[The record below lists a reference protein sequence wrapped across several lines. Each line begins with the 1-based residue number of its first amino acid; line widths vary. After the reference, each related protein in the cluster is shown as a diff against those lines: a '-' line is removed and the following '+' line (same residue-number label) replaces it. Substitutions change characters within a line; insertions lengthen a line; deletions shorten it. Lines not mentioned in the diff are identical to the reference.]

1 MKQTQPEARGL
12 TRTDERHRISAAA
25 SFRGQASRGRLAIF
39 ALKHNEQG
47 NFSQLCSAAAV
58 SIRYLLSSRS
68 KIRST
73 LPSYDS
79 ATAPVQT
86 KNEMGKVP
94 LLQAHVTPL
103 LPRIGGA
110 DEKAG
115 KTTRKKLHLSLSTQ
129 LAYDDDSLSPARL
142 IPPKPLARKHEKNG
156 GNPVR
161 RNSTR
166 YKIRCENRGRS
177 RPRVRLESTADTSTE
192 YLHQLAAPQ
201 ASSTAFDLNFERPR
215 LTEDE
220 DGASSTQGEAAAYL
234 IAGILTKDGVLR
246 RTRSS
251 TKCPERAGGRD
262 DGTQMYMQ

>member
-1 MKQTQPEARGL
+1 MRWAKYRYSRPTS
-12 TRTDERHRISAAA
+12 RHSC
-25 SFRGQASRGRLAIF
+25 LV
-39 ALKHNEQG
+39 LEE
-47 NFSQLCSAAAV
+47 
-58 SIRYLLSSRS
+58 
-68 KIRST
+68 
-73 LPSYDS
+73 
-79 ATAPVQT
+79 QT
-86 KNEMGKVP
+86 KRQARRREKSVWPCVNVACVP
-94 LLQAHVTPL
+94 S
-103 LPRIGGA
+103 R
-110 DEKAG
+110 
-115 KTTRKKLHLSLSTQ
+115 LHLSLSTQ

-220 DGASSTQGEAAAYL
+220 DGVGTVRSKTRALCCLCAQASSTQGEAAAYL